1 MADDTPE
8 VAPTLGVATN
18 PEIARQTLEQLRAK
32 IDAISDTLQE
42 TMRRS
47 QPPQPT
53 GWGALRAE
61 WSKPSGIIPLA
72 GLILSCALGGIG
84 LYNAIEAN
92 TKTNAAQ
99 AQILEPLPRL
109 IERLSDRMEAGESR
123 QREELLAWR
132 EWRKAVDQS
141 MQATRDN
148 ALSSQSN
155 STEIKGLDTR
165 ISRVVE
171 LFQSTMKELAEK
183 QEAAT
188 RETNQKLER
197 ILIEQAQVRT
207 RLEGRAGAQ
216 PPFLES
222 PTWRGFPDPF
232 ILRAVLRPAFLRG
245 WIGSG
250 RRPF

>member
-1 MADDTPE
+1 MAGPDRMPDRIPAEDRDKLIDDMVLKLRMSTNQTP
-8 VAPTLGVATN
+8 
-18 PEIARQTLEQLRAK
+18 
-32 IDAISDTLQE
+32 
-42 TMRRS
+42 
-47 QPPQPT
+47 PPV

-61 WSKPSGIIPLA
+61 WAKPSGIIPLT
-72 GLILSCALGGIG
+72 GLIISCALGGIG

-109 IERLSDRMEAGESR
+109 IERLSDRMEAGEAR

-132 EWRKAVDQS
+132 EWRKSVDQS

-148 ALSSQSN
+148 ALASQAN
-155 STEIKGLDTR
+155 STEIRGLDTR

-171 LFQSTMKELAEK
+171 LFQSSVKEMGEK
-183 QEAAT
+183 QDVAS

-207 RLEGRAGAQ
+207 RLEGRTGDR

-222 PTWRGFPDPF
+222 PTWRGLPDPF
-232 ILRAVLRPAFLRG
+232 ILKAVLRPAFLRG
-245 WIGSG
+245 WTGSA
-250 RRPF
+250 RAPF